1 MGDPVV
7 PTVYINLSPKNR
19 AYLADQA
26 EESDIPMAQVA
37 DAIIN
42 EARKLGWSVRHNQ
55 PFAQVVRPR
64 DPVSGGASG
73 AAADL
78 PPTSAAAP
86 YVRFSDKETPDERDL

>member
-1 MGDPVV
+1 M

-19 AYLADQA
+19 AYLTEQA
-26 EESDIPMAQVA
+26 EESGMSMAQVA
-37 DAIIN
+37 DAIIS
-42 EARKLGWSVRHNQ
+42 EARKLGWTVRHNQ

-73 AAADL
+73 AAGDL

-86 YVRFSDKETPDERDL
+86 HARFSSKETPDERNR